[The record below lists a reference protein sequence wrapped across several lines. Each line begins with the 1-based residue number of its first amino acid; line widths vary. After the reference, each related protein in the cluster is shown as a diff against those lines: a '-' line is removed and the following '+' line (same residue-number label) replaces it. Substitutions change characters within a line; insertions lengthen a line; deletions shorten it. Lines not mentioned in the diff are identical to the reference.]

1 MKFVFI
7 TEAQESCQ
15 SGNKWSTALKMKNS
29 ARFFLPLFYFRSTKW
44 YCNRGQFSQSWALQ
58 SKYRSLSKKVSD
70 RHKCRVK
77 DRQHNEESGG
87 SGRGKGKGNLRVGR
101 CWRPQ
106 TEIKTQNALQEL
118 TLCRVVLHPE
128 FCSFLVNTKTHFCSS
143 CSSLGQQTPPEA
155 SRFLNS
161 YILYLYHCCAS
172 SLHLNDAKNTFVYFV
187 GVIVWSHLTGTAF
200 SLTCFSKIAQKRFF
214 FWYFLW
220 KQPFTLESAHVL
232 KVRNLKKKPFFLSC
246 ILLVQFHRHGCFL
259 LKNSIFTK
267 WCNKNK
273 SAAQGS
279 FSVFILLPLS
289 ENVNDSAEYSIEYR
303 VQSTE

>member
-1 MKFVFI
+1 M
-7 TEAQESCQ
+7 
-15 SGNKWSTALKMKNS
+15 WSFHL
-29 ARFFLPLFYFRSTKW
+29 
-44 YCNRGQFSQSWALQ
+44 QSWNICPSSPSSCVFCLAWTVERMSRCWCPPQLGCFH
-58 SKYRSLSKKVSD
+58 VGD
-70 RHKCRVK
+70 
-77 DRQHNEESGG
+77 
-87 SGRGKGKGNLRVGR
+87 LRVGR

-128 FCSFLVNTKTHFCSS
+128 FCSFLVNTKAHFCSS

-187 GVIVWSHLTGTAF
+187 GLIVWSHLTGTAF

-232 KVRNLKKKPFFLSC
+232 KVRN
-246 ILLVQFHRHGCFL
+246 
-259 LKNSIFTK
+259 
-267 WCNKNK
+267 
-273 SAAQGS
+273 
-279 FSVFILLPLS
+279 
-289 ENVNDSAEYSIEYR
+289 
-303 VQSTE
+303 